1 MKNTRN
7 FRQADLLLRL
17 LPYVREEEFALK
29 GGTAINYFYRELP
42 RLSIDID
49 LTFLPLLDRET
60 SLERISKALHRIS
73 ERIKKWPGTRLNL
86 KKSKQGFVG
95 LTVEKNGMS
104 IKIEPNLVFRG
115 TVFPPGE
122 KNLVKTASQLFETE
136 ISFMCLSPADLYGS
150 KICAALDRQHPR
162 DLFDIKLLLENEGLT
177 NEVRQAFIIFL
188 ISHPRPMV
196 ELLNPNLQDL
206 SLDFFSEFRGMT
218 IFRVSLD
225 ELIHVRKKL
234 VTMLKAGLTPE
245 ERRFILSVKSGKH
258 EWNLCAIK
266 HARNLPAVQWK
277 LRNISQMEHRKHKRA
292 REKLQ
297 KFLEL

>member
-1 MKNTRN
+1 MKNTRY
-7 FRQADLLLRL
+7 FRQAGLLLRL

-49 LTFLPLLDRET
+49 LTET
-60 SLERISKALHRIS
+60 SLEHISKALHRMS

-86 KKSKQGFVG
+86 KKSQRGSMR
-95 LTVEKNGMS
+95 LIVEKNGMF

-115 TVFPPGE
+115 TVFPPEE
-122 KNLVKTASQLFETE
+122 KSLVKTASQLFETD
-136 ISFMCLSPADLYGS
+136 ISFMCLSRADLYGS

-177 NEVRQAFIIFL
+177 HETRQAFIIYL
-188 ISHPRPMV
+188 ISHPRPIV

-206 SLDFFSEFRGMT
+206 SLAFFSEFRGMT
-218 IFRVSLD
+218 TSPVSLD
-225 ELIHVRKKL
+225 ELNHIRKKL
-234 VTMLKAGLTPE
+234 VTMLKARLTPE
-245 ERRFILSVKSGKH
+245 ERRFILSVKSGKP
-258 EWNLCAIK
+258 EWDLCVIK
-266 HARNLPAVQWK
+266 HAKNLPAVQWK
-277 LRNISQMEHRKHKRA
+277 LRNISQMERRKHKSA

-297 KFLEL
+297 RFLEL